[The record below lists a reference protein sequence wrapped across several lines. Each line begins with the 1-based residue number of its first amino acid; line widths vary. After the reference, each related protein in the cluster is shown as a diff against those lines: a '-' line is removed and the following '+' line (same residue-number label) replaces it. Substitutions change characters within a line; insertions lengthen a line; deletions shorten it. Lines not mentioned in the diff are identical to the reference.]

1 MNTPQKS
8 SFPSRTSARL
18 AGFIAIA
25 VLAGALATSAT
36 PGLAQ
41 NISKKQRKPEALILG
56 DSVMSIL
63 GVGDEALAAL
73 NKKHPVIFGARPC
86 QLLLK
91 PGCIP
96 ETKESA
102 LEVFRKSKGKFSD
115 VVIVSTGYNEYSDE
129 FLAQALVEF
138 KKEAKRQKVSLVWL
152 TYRENGNVKDK
163 SKRFNSILRKAAKKD
178 QTLFLYDWNEH
189 SLGKN
194 GWYSGDKIHMSR
206 RGGMYMA
213 LYLSR
218 TIREVI
224 AIRDALKVPPTT
236 TTTTTTTIAE
246 VTDTTL
252 DPETTVAPA
261 VPAVV
266 ETTPA

>member
-1 MNTPQKS
+1 MLRKS
-8 SFPSRTSARL
+8 FFPSRTNARV
-18 AGFIAIA
+18 AGLFAIA
-25 VLAGALATSAT
+25 VLAVALANTAS
-36 PGLAQ
+36 PSLAQ
-41 NISKKQRKPEALILG
+41 NVSKKQRKPEALILG

-73 NKKHPVIFGARPC
+73 NKKHPVILGARPC

-102 LEVFRKSKGKFSD
+102 LEIFRKSKGKFSD
-115 VVIVSTGYNEYSDE
+115 VVVVATGYNEYSDQ
-129 FLAQALVEF
+129 FLTDALAEF

-152 TYRENGNVKDK
+152 TYRENGNVKNK
-163 SKRFNSILRKAAKKD
+163 STRFNSMLRKAAKKD
-178 QTLFLYDWNEH
+178 PSLFLYDWNEH

-194 GWYSGDKIHMSR
+194 GWFSGDKIHMSR

-218 TIREVI
+218 TIREVM
-224 AIRDALKVPPTT
+224 AIRTAPKETT
-236 TTTTTTTIAE
+236 TTTSTTTSM
-246 VTDTTL
+246 V
-252 DPETTVAPA
+252 PETTVPIT
-261 VPAVV
+261 VPA
-266 ETTPA
+266 ETTTVVPAG

>member
-8 SFPSRTSARL
+8 YFLSRTSARL
-18 AGFIAIA
+18 AGFVAVA
-25 VLAGALATSAT
+25 VLAGALASSPT
-36 PGLAQ
+36 PGLAR
-41 NISKKQRKPEALILG
+41 NVAKKQRKPEALILG

-96 ETKESA
+96 GTKESA

-129 FLAQALVEF
+129 FLTQALTEF

-152 TYRENGNVKDK
+152 TYRENGNVKAK

-178 QTLFLYDWNEH
+178 SSLFLYDWNEH

-224 AIRDALKVPPTT
+224 AVRDAPKVSLTT
-236 TTTTTTTIAE
+236 TATTA
-246 VTDTTL
+246 VTETSVV
-252 DPETTVAPA
+252 PETTVVAS
-261 VPAVV
+261 VPATT
-266 ETTPA
+266 ETTPL

>member
-1 MNTPQKS
+1 M
-8 SFPSRTSARL
+8 
-18 AGFIAIA
+18 
-25 VLAGALATSAT
+25 
-36 PGLAQ
+36 AQ
-41 NISKKQRKPEALILG
+41 NVSKKQRKPEALILG

-63 GVGDEALAAL
+63 GVGDEAIGAL
-73 NKKHPVIFGARPC
+73 NKKHPVILGARPC

-129 FLAQALVEF
+129 FLREALVEF

-163 SKRFNSILRKAAKKD
+163 ARRFNSMLRKAAKKD
-178 QTLFLYDWNEH
+178 PSLFLYDWNEH

-194 GWYSGDKIHMSR
+194 GWFSGDKIHMSR

-218 TIREVI
+218 AIREVI
-224 AIRDALKVPPTT
+224 AIRDAPKVTTTTTSTT
-236 TTTTTTTIAE
+236 TTTTT
-246 VTDTTL
+246 VV
-252 DPETTVAPA
+252 PETTVPVTAPSETTTE
-261 VPAVV
+261 VPAG
-266 ETTPA
+266 

>member
-8 SFPSRTSARL
+8 FSRSRTSTRL
-18 AGFIAIA
+18 SALVALL
-25 VLAGALATSAT
+25 VLAGAFAGSAT

-41 NISKKQRKPEALILG
+41 NVSKKQRKPEALILG

-73 NKKHPVIFGARPC
+73 NKKHPVILGAKPC
-86 QLLLK
+86 QLLLQS
-91 PGCIP
+91 GCIP

-102 LEVFRKSKGKFSD
+102 LQVFRKSKGKFSD
-115 VVIVSTGYNEYSDE
+115 VVIVSTGYNEFSDQ
-129 FLAQALVEF
+129 FLTQALAEF
-138 KKEAKRQKVSLVWL
+138 KKEARRQKVSLVWL
-152 TYRENGNVKDK
+152 TYRENGNVEAK
-163 SKRFNSILRKAAKKD
+163 SKRFNSMLRKAAKKD
-178 QTLFLYDWNEH
+178 PTLFLYDWNEH
-189 SLGKN
+189 SRGKN
-194 GWYSGDKIHMSR
+194 GWFSGDKIHMSR

-224 AIRDALKVPPTT
+224 AVRDAPKIPS
-236 TTTTTTTIAE
+236 TTTTTIAPITE
-246 VTDTTL
+246 TTL
-252 DPETTVAPA
+252 VPETTVAPTT
-261 VPAVV
+261 PAVV